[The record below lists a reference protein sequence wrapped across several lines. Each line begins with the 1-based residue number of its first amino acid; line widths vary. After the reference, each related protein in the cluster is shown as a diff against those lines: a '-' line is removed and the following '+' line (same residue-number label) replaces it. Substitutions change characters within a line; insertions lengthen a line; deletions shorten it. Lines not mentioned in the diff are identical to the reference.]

1 MKRRWLM
8 LLLAAVWMLT
18 GCTGQKEKTVSG
30 TGFYFDTVVT
40 LTLYGA
46 PDGLLEELWQA
57 CAHYEQLFSRT
68 VSGSD
73 VDRINRA
80 EGRTVTVDAETWEL
94 LCGARKISA
103 ATGGAF
109 SMTIAPLSEQ
119 WQFTGDEH
127 TLPDEDRLKAALALV
142 DDSRLVLGE
151 ENTVTLP
158 PGMQID
164 LGGIAKGYI
173 ADRLAT
179 MIRGKVSGAVMNF
192 GGNVYVLGTKTDGS
206 AFRVGIADPLNPSDT
221 AAIIS
226 VRDASVVTSGTY
238 QRCFVLDGQLY
249 HHILDPD
256 TGIPADTGLASVT
269 VVAENSMTADALATA
284 CVVLGEEKA
293 EALLN
298 DWQLQGLWI
307 RNDGSIGMT
316 GEMQEKYGVQ
326 LPGRK

>member
-1 MKRRWLM
+1 MKRRWLI
-8 LLLAAVWMLT
+8 LLLTAVLLLT
-18 GCTGQKEKTVSG
+18 GCTEQAGKTVSG

-57 CAHYEQLFSRT
+57 CAHYEHLFSRT

-73 VDRINRA
+73 VDRINQA
-80 EGRTVTVDAETWEL
+80 EGEKVTVDAETWNL
-94 LCGARKISA
+94 LRSAREISA
-103 ATGGAF
+103 ATGGSF
-109 SMTIAPLSEQ
+109 SVTIAPLSEQ

-127 TLPDEDRLKAALALV
+127 ILPDENRLQAALALV
-142 DDSRLVLGE
+142 DDSRLMLGQ

-173 ADRLAT
+173 ADRLAE

-192 GGNVYVLGTKTDGS
+192 GGNVYVLGTKADGS
-206 AFRVGIADPLNPSDT
+206 AFRVGIADPSNPSDT

-226 VRDASVVTSGTY
+226 VQDVSVVTSGTY

-256 TGIPADTGLASVT
+256 TGMPADTGLSSVT
-269 VVAENSMTADALATA
+269 IVAENSMTADALATA

-298 DWQLQGLWI
+298 DWGLQGLWI
-307 RNDGSIGMT
+307 RDDGSIGMT
-316 GEMQEKYGVQ
+316 KEMQEKYSVQ
-326 LPGRK
+326 FPE

>member
-1 MKRRWLM
+1 MKRRWLI
-8 LLLAAVWMLT
+8 LLLAAAWMLT
-18 GCTGQKEKTVSG
+18 GCTGQAGKTVSG

-40 LTLYGA
+40 ITLYGA

-57 CAHYEQLFSRT
+57 CARYEQLLSRT

-73 VDRINRA
+73 VDRINQT
-80 EGRTVTVDAETWEL
+80 EGETVTVDAETWEL
-94 LCGARKISA
+94 LYSAREISA

-109 SMTIAPLSEQ
+109 SMTIAPVSEQ

-127 TLPDEDRLKAALALV
+127 TLPDENSLQAALALV
-142 DDSRLVLGE
+142 DDSRMMLGE
-151 ENTVTLP
+151 GNTVTLP
-158 PGMQID
+158 SGMQID

-173 ADRLAT
+173 ADRLAE

-192 GGNVYVLGTKTDGS
+192 GGNVYVLGTKADGS
-206 AFRVGIADPLNPSDT
+206 AFRVGIADPSSPSDT
-221 AAIIS
+221 AAVIS

-256 TGIPADTGLASVT
+256 TGMPADTGLSSVT

-284 CVVLGEEKA
+284 CVVLGEEKG
-293 EALLN
+293 EVLLN

-307 RNDGSIGMT
+307 RDDGSIGMT
-316 GEMQEKYGVQ
+316 KGMQEAYDVQ
-326 LPGRK
+326 FPE

>member
-1 MKRRWLM
+1 MKRRWLI
-8 LLLAAVWMLT
+8 LLLTAVLLLT
-18 GCTGQKEKTVSG
+18 GCTEQAGKTVSG

-57 CAHYEQLFSRT
+57 CARYEQLFSRT
-68 VSGSD
+68 ISGSD
-73 VDRINRA
+73 VDRINQS
-80 EGRTVTVDAETWEL
+80 EGETVTVDAETWDL
-94 LCGARKISA
+94 LRSAREISA

-109 SMTIAPLSEQ
+109 SVTIAPLSEQ

-127 TLPDEDRLKAALALV
+127 ALPDENRLQAALALV
-142 DDSRLVLGE
+142 DDGRLMLGQ

-173 ADRLAT
+173 ADRLAE

-192 GGNVYVLGTKTDGS
+192 GGNVYVLGTKADGS
-206 AFRVGIADPLNPSDT
+206 AFRVGIADPSSPSDT
-221 AAIIS
+221 AAVIS
-226 VRDASVVTSGTY
+226 VQDASVVTSGTY

-256 TGIPADTGLASVT
+256 TGMPADTGLSSVT
-269 VVAENSMTADALATA
+269 IVAENSMTADALATA

-307 RNDGSIGMT
+307 RTDGSIGMT
-316 GEMQEKYGVQ
+316 KQMQEKYSVQ
-326 LPGRK
+326 FPE